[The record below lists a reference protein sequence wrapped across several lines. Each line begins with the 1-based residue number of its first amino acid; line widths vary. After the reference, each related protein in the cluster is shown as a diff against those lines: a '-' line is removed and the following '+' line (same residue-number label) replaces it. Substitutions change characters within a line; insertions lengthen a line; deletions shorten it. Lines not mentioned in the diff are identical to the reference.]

1 MDVSGKV
8 FFITGGAQGL
18 GKAYAETLLAKGA
31 KIFLG
36 DVDPKAGAETLEDF
50 QKRFGEQN
58 VKFTAFDVTDLGKFE
73 AAFQEAVSAFGRVD
87 VMVNNAGIMNEGV
100 WQKMIQ
106 INYTALVWGTTLATE
121 HMRKDKGGAGGRV
134 INISSVVGLKDFPP
148 APVYTGTKQA
158 VRAFTSSMASQPKVA
173 ELGVEYGILCPNA
186 AATDMILKL
195 DDSKAHFLED
205 FQDRIASNTMEIPT
219 VVDAFMQLV
228 QLENMNGA
236 ILWVTKEKTQFTKM
250 KAEEVESP
258 PS

>member
-18 GKAYAETLLAKGA
+18 GKAYAEALLAKGA
-31 KIFLG
+31 KVFLG

-58 VKFTAFDVTDLGKFE
+58 VKFTAFDVTDLAKFE
-73 AAFQEAVSAFGRVD
+73 AAFQGAVSGFGRVD

-100 WQKMIQ
+100 WEKMIQ

-134 INISSVVGLKDFPP
+134 INISSVTGLMEFPSVP
-148 APVYTGTKQA
+148 IYTGTKHA
-158 VRAFTSSMASQPKVA
+158 VRAFTSALAIQPQTA
-173 ELGVEYGILCPNA
+173 ERGVEYGILCPNA
-186 AATDMILKL
+186 AATDLILKL
-195 DDSKAHFLED
+195 DDSKAHYLD
-205 FQDRIASNTMEIPT
+205 SIQNLLANMTMEIPT

-236 ILWVTKEKTQFTKM
+236 MLWVTKEKTQFTKL
-250 KAEEVESP
+250 KVEEVESP